1 MLPTQQHKVCR
12 RCHTQF
18 SINCCSSLFGFLWYL
33 NFLVDGKDFAASG
46 SLTFNFQMGA
56 EGNKSCIDIDI
67 MNDMNFEGD
76 HSFEVTLGPNMPTL
90 RGGTGGFGSSTSTTI
105 IIQDYKGMFVID
117 RYDVLC
123 NFLIFLTT
131 DIMSIPYS

>member
-1 MLPTQQHKVCR
+1 M
-12 RCHTQF
+12 
-18 SINCCSSLFGFLWYL
+18 
-33 NFLVDGKDFAASG
+33 DGEDFAASG
-46 SLTFNFQMGA
+46 SLTFKFQMGA

-117 RYDVLC
+117 GYDVLC
-123 NFLIFLTT
+123 NFGCKDCSCIASTL
-131 DIMSIPYS
+131 MSSQIKPCRELASYSGS